1 MMRGFWAVLL
11 VLGWAGAAQAAN
23 MCSFDMECFEGEAC
37 QETAF
42 DLQFRAGTGG
52 PHEMEIVT
60 DAETI
65 GVNVGGNGKIA
76 HIAGMNDS
84 GFHVLTVQ
92 AGSGAARYS
101 VHLNEGP
108 LAITYHGQCEVGG

>member
-1 MMRGFWAVLL
+1 MRL
-11 VLGWAGAAQAAN
+11 VLAMAACVGFAGAAQAAN
-23 MCSFDMECFEGEAC
+23 ECNFTLECFEGEAC
-37 QETAF
+37 QETEF
-42 DLQFRAGTGG
+42 GLQFRAGTGG

-65 GVNVGGNGKIA
+65 GVNVGGNGQIA

-92 AGSGAARYS
+92 AGSGLARYS
-101 VHLNEGP
+101 VHLNDGP
-108 LAITYHGQCEVGG
+108 LAISYHGQCEIGG